1 MGEQN
6 IRQDLRS
13 RHGNGACA
21 VAVNPIDLFE
31 GSVSERDFVCDQLEA
46 IADDLPT
53 RIDIRR
59 ILSAMQ
65 FLRLKLPAY
74 HRDER
79 HCLFPLLKRRASQ
92 SFGMNR
98 IAAQMQAYQIDDE
111 DYALEV
117 ADLLD
122 RVADT
127 QTIDNPDAAGYMLR
141 GFFQSYRRY
150 LDWQRLTVLPLAA
163 SVLSQADLD
172 ELFESIHWN
181 RRTAGPP
188 PLYLLPTGA

>member
-1 MGEQN
+1 MGEQT
-6 IRQDLRS
+6 IRREHTL
-13 RHGNGACA
+13 RHGNDASV

-31 GSVSERDFVCDQLEA
+31 GSVSEREFVCDQLEA
-46 IADDLPT
+46 IADDLPN

-65 FLRLKLPAY
+65 FLKLKLPAY

-79 HCLFPLLKRRASQ
+79 HCLFPLLKRRAPR
-92 SFGMNR
+92 SFGMNQ
-98 IAAQMQAYQIDDE
+98 IAAQMQSFQIDDE

-117 ADLLD
+117 AEMLDLI
-122 RVADT
+122 AEK
-127 QTIDNPDAAGYMLR
+127 QTMDNPDATGYMLR

-150 LDWQRLTVLPLAA
+150 LAWQRLAILPLATR
-163 SVLSQADLD
+163 VLRQDDLN
-172 ELFESIHWN
+172 ELFEAIHWN

-188 PLYLLPTGA
+188 PLYLLPTCQ